1 MSWIGTLRSE
11 RLQFATS
18 INVRY
23 KATACGLFSVL
34 AIAGQ
39 PKKSRRQKPIKFSS
53 SRNPTGITWSERF
66 TKLCLQERT
75 EMFPTF
81 LHKKQRGCFQEFNF
95 GLLWGASGGQV

>member
-1 MSWIGTLRSE
+1 MRAGRITRPYPGFEVALIGTLRSE

-39 PKKSRRQKPIKFSS
+39 QKKAFGIPIKFS
-53 SRNPTGITWSERF
+53 R
-66 TKLCLQERT
+66 Q
-75 EMFPTF
+75 
-81 LHKKQRGCFQEFNF
+81 
-95 GLLWGASGGQV
+95 